1 MNIFDKNN
9 PIHRQILREELAK
22 IIKEQEDFTAPG
34 KGEQLAK
41 NDQGGRTNLRAIKSK
56 LDMDSLDPF
65 NPNPFNRLVI
75 KYLDIVNKDTLDDI
89 TVEQSYDLLTK
100 LHELKSKTAKRPVQS
115 KPKIDIDPYDMP
127 GGRSSTGYMGSTYRG
142 D

>member
-1 MNIFDKNN
+1 MKLFDKTN
-9 PIHRQILREELAK
+9 PDHIRILQEEIAK
-22 IIKEQEDFTAPG
+22 VIKEQDFTAPG

-75 KYLDIVNKDTLDDI
+75 KYLDIVNKDALNDI

-100 LHELKSKTAKRPVQS
+100 LHELETKLSDKPMWGNDVKS
-115 KPKIDIDPYDMP
+115 DINPYDMP
-127 GGRSSTGYMGSTYRG
+127 GGDSTGYMGATYRG

>member
-1 MNIFDKNN
+1 MKIFDKTN
-9 PIHRQILREELAK
+9 PDHIRILKEEIAK
-22 IIKEQEDFTAPG
+22 VIKEQDFTAPG

-75 KYLDIVNKDTLDDI
+75 KYLDIVNKDALNDI

-100 LHELKSKTAKRPVQS
+100 LHELEAKTITKPTQTEPKS
-115 KPKIDIDPYDMP
+115 DINPYDMP
-127 GGRSSTGYMGSTYRG
+127 GGDSTGYMGATYRG

>member
-1 MNIFDKNN
+1 MKLFDKTN
-9 PIHRQILREELAK
+9 PDHIRILREEVAK
-22 IIKEQEDFTAPG
+22 VIKEQDFTAPG

-41 NDQGGRTNLRAIKSK
+41 NDQGGRTNLRAIESK

-75 KYLDIVNKDTLDDI
+75 KYLDIVNKDSLNDI

-100 LHELKSKTAKRPVQS
+100 LHELNAKTTTQPTQSEPKS
-115 KPKIDIDPYDMP
+115 DINPYDMP
-127 GGRSSTGYMGSTYRG
+127 GGGRSTGYMGATYRG